1 MLTHQIEFS
10 KACADIYQ
18 PISGR
23 VSDPDS
29 FIQEGNPEG
38 IRACEEYES
47 IVRDLQETL
56 APELE
61 MIESRVIK
69 PADELMEIIKQVRK
83 VAGKRDHKQLDYDRH
98 RTALKKLQDKK
109 DKTLKDEKAL
119 YKAEN
124 DVEAATQ
131 DYNYFNEL
139 LKTELPQLFQL
150 EREFIKP
157 LFQSFY
163 YMQLNV
169 FYTLHERMQNI
180 DIGYFDLT
188 KDIEEGYEAAR
199 GEIKDEVEKLSIV
212 KFKTTGGRRPGA
224 PKYGNKPLAIEAGS
238 STGSKYEGRYGKLPA
253 PAVQAQIE
261 APPPAYSTNG
271 ALSPSNDNK
280 VAPYSP
286 ASTLTP
292 PVSAGLFNA
301 AKSKGPAPPPPKP
314 KPAGLKGHVVKET
327 VTALYD
333 YEAQAEGDLSFS
345 TGEVIEIITKTNNA
359 NEWWTGKIGPRKGQ
373 FPGKLDISIDEI
385 LHTDLSCRK
394 LCTAQSLKGTVWM
407 AGVSLVGRGGRDGL
421 RMTYDCTRYTAFEAL
436 AFLGLHRSVLVV
448 PPIAHRD

>member
-1 MLTHQIEFS
+1 MSWKGFQKSVVRAPQTVKAKFNVGEVSKDAIYLDSERRFQDLETETKKLHDESKKYSEAINTMLSHQIEFS
-10 KACADIYQ
+10 KACAEIYQ

-131 DYNYFNEL
+131 DFNYFNEL

-188 KDIEEGYEAAR
+188 KDIEEGYEASR
-199 GEIKDEVEKLSIV
+199 GEIKDDVEKLSIV

-238 STGSKYEGRYGKLPA
+238 STGSKYESKYGKLPA

-261 APPPAYSTNG
+261 APPPAYSANG
-271 ALSPSNDNK
+271 ALSPSNDSK
-280 VAPYSP
+280 AAPYSPASSVTPYSP

-314 KPAGLKGHVVKET
+314 KPAGLKGHVVKVT

-345 TGEVIEIITKTNNA
+345 TGEVIEIITKTDNV
-359 NEWWTGKIGPRKGQ
+359 NEWWTGKIGPRTGQ
-373 FPGKLDISIDEI
+373 FPGNYVQLN
-385 LHTDLSCRK
+385 H
-394 LCTAQSLKGTVWM
+394 
-407 AGVSLVGRGGRDGL
+407 
-421 RMTYDCTRYTAFEAL
+421 
-436 AFLGLHRSVLVV
+436 
-448 PPIAHRD
+448 